1 MWFAGVPGPLLARAD
16 ALRDARAWAEAA
28 RAYAEVLAVAPLAWP
43 IMVQRGHCLKESG
56 DLEGALALYRQA
68 EALAPE
74 DSDVALQIGH
84 VLKLLGRRAE
94 AAAAYARAVRL
105 DPTNADA
112 VREAEALGAL
122 PPDVA
127 IGAPP
132 PPPPAA
138 VAPVSPADAHAPHA
152 APPAGAVPSAAAG
165 PPASPQNAAPSPPPG
180 AAAGFSPAAFAPAA
194 PAVPPVGAPI
204 PAEGRSELRGPW
216 AFPAAAGA
224 AAPAPQ
230 ATPAP
235 AGATAPPQLV
245 LDITDL
251 LDHFRRRRTPT
262 GIQRVQIRLSA
273 ELLAAPPAGTEIT
286 LAAFDPARLG
296 WVRIPAEECRRLFDL
311 SAAGAT
317 EDDPDW
323 AEAVA
328 AMDRSRARAVPV
340 GFRPGAVLCPL
351 GATWGYADW
360 FRALAEARRDGRL
373 FFVPFIHDCVP
384 LRLPE
389 TCEEGTAA
397 AYARW
402 FAGFAL
408 LADGFLCN
416 SEATRQ
422 DVLAELAALSP
433 GLALPG
439 RVVRLDADPR
449 PAVPSA
455 PAAEIPG
462 LRPGEPYVLTV
473 GTIEPRKDH
482 AMLFRAW
489 RTLLQRHGAATLPRL
504 VCAGRIGWRAEPA
517 LALLAA
523 SAELRR
529 QVLLLEN
536 VSDADL
542 AALYRGALFTVYN
555 SRHEGWGLP
564 VTESL
569 AYGKLPL
576 IPRTGALPEAG
587 GEAAVYFTAGS
598 EPELIA
604 ALERL
609 IFDPAARAAA
619 EAAIPAR
626 ARLRSWAE
634 VAQELIGALAAVL
647 AAPAPAA
654 RGLPR
659 PGPLFAFDSPPSLRP
674 DAARAAAALC
684 REGPFWQPPEAWGV
698 RTLPGAA
705 RLRLPLPANAAG
717 GPLRL
722 ALDLRAPPKGVRL
735 HLGIAA
741 EGAAPLAAE
750 VALSPGAAEVLLLDL
765 PPAAG
770 EALTVLLDTPAGAEG
785 VGLVA
790 ALLCR
795 QDDLPARL
803 AFLEGRRFRSLG
815 EGR

>member
-1 MWFAGVPGPLLARAD
+1 VWFAGVPGPLLARAD

-122 PPDVA
+122 PPDVLA
-127 IGAPP
+127 GASAPRP
-132 PPPPAA
+132 GQAGMAPISAAESALSVAPPAA
-138 VAPVSPADAHAPHA
+138 APSFA
-152 APPAGAVPSAAAG
+152 APPQAPLHAAAA
-165 PPASPQNAAPSPPPG
+165 PPLPG
-180 AAAGFSPAAFAPAA
+180 AAAGSSPAAFAPAA
-194 PAVPPVGAPI
+194 PPAPAA
-204 PAEGRSELRGPW
+204 PAESRGEAASLRGPW
-216 AFPAAAGA
+216 AFAAAASTAATTPLATSAPAAAA
-224 AAPAPQ
+224 A
-230 ATPAP
+230 
-235 AGATAPPQLV
+235 APPQLV

-286 LAAFDPARLG
+286 LAAFDPTRLG
-296 WVRIPAEECRRLFDL
+296 WVRIPAEECRRLLDL
-311 SAAGAT
+311 SAAGAA
-317 EDDPDW
+317 EDDPEW
-323 AEAVA
+323 TEAVA
-328 AMDRSRARAVPV
+328 AMDRQRARAVPV
-340 GFRPGAVLCPL
+340 GIRPGAVLCPL

-360 FRALAEARRDGRL
+360 FRALAEARREGRL

-449 PAVPSA
+449 PAVPPA

-489 RTLLQRHGAATLPRL
+489 RALLQRHGAAKLPRL
-504 VCAGRIGWRAEPA
+504 VCAGRIGWQAEPA

-587 GEAAVYFTAGS
+587 GEAAVYFAAGS
-598 EPELIA
+598 EPELLA

-626 ARLRSWAE
+626 ARLRPWAE
-634 VAQELIGALAAVL
+634 VARELVGALAAVL

-659 PGPLFAFDSPPSLRP
+659 PGPIFAFDSPPSLRP

-684 REGPFWQPPEAWGV
+684 REGPLWQPPEAWGV

-717 GPLRL
+717 APLRL
-722 ALDLRAPPKGVRL
+722 ALDLRAPPKGGRL

-741 EGAAPLAAE
+741 EGAAALAAE
-750 VALSPGAAEVLLLDL
+750 VVLSPGAAEVLLLDL
-765 PPAAG
+765 PPAEG
-770 EALTVLLDTPAGAEG
+770 EALTVLLDTPAGGEG

-803 AFLEGRRFRSLG
+803 AFLEGRRFRFLG